1 MSVIG
6 EFTVPAESF
15 ALPEALTAAPAV
27 TVEAERLATHSTME
41 VLPFL
46 WADGG
51 DHETFHDDLAA
62 DPTVV
67 RATVADETEG
77 GTLFKVH
84 WHDRVPELVDEMV
97 DHHATIVEASGRDGE
112 WRLKLRFVEESQ
124 VTEFREHFAGRRF
137 EVRRLYHPT
146 APHQREYDLTAEQH
160 AALVAALQSGY
171 FGVPREASVE
181 DLGDELGISAN
192 AVSQRLRRGSA
203 NLVRNALTFGDADA
217 DDAGSDAPTRDVT

>member
-15 ALPEALTAAPAV
+15 ALPEALAAAPAV

-51 DHETFHDDLAA
+51 AHEGFHEELVD
-62 DPTVV
+62 DPTVAE
-67 RATVADETEG
+67 ATAADETDAG
-77 GTLFKVH
+77 VLFKVH

-97 DHHATIVEASGRDGE
+97 DHHATIVEARGRDGE

-124 VTEFREHFAGRRF
+124 VSGFREHFAGRRF
-137 EVRRLYHPT
+137 EVRRLYRPT
-146 APHQREYDLTAEQH
+146 APRQREYDLTAEQH
-160 AALVAALQSGY
+160 AALVAALRSGY
-171 FGVPREASVE
+171 FGVPRDASVE

-203 NLVRNALTFGDADA
+203 NLVRTALTFDETDGSRDRGDAA
-217 DDAGSDAPTRDVT
+217 PRDAP